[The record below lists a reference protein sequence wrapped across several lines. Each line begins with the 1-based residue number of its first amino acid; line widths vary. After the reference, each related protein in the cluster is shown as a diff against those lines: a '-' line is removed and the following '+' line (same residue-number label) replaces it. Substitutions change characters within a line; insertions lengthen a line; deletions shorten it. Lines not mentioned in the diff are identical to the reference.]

1 MADNMIGTGGG
12 IQPDSLVEPGKGLA
26 PEQAPDD
33 DAASQFDQLMNKDN
47 QGPQENAPAENPET
61 VNKLDSTE
69 QAGKLSLGD
78 KILQGFQ
85 GIRENIESQAAGIEQ
100 RLNSDEVMSTRNIF
114 ETQNAMAKLTMTED
128 LIGKIVSK
136 STQNL
141 ESLLKNQ

>member
-12 IQPDSLVEPGKGLA
+12 IQPDSLEPGKGLA

-47 QGPQENAPAENPET
+47 QGAQQNTQAENPET
-61 VNKLDSTE
+61 VNKAENVQQTE
-69 QAGKLSLGD
+69 KLSLGD

-85 GIRENIESQAAGIEQ
+85 GVRENIESQAVGIEQ